1 MRALVTGGAGFI
13 GSNLVDALLDR
24 GDEVAVVDD
33 LSTGKRENLAGAL
46 ARGADLNVV
55 DIRDGAPLREVIAR
69 ARPDIVFHLAAQMDV
84 RKSIEDP
91 AFDAGINV
99 VGTINVLEASRLA
112 GVGRVVDTSTGGA
125 IYGEVDVMPTPESV
139 PPRPMSAYGQSKF
152 CAEAYC
158 GWYERL
164 YGLSS
169 VILRYGNVYGP
180 RQDPHGEAGV
190 IAIFCGKL
198 IAGERPRIFGDGRQT
213 RDYAYVGDIVA
224 ANLAAAAHPEA
235 HGAYN
240 VGTGVESSVL
250 EVVAALRV
258 AAGVGEGE
266 LEPEF
271 APARAGELQR
281 SSLDVTR
288 ARAELGF
295 SAETDLVSGLRS
307 TLEWARTAGV

>member
-1 MRALVTGGAGFI
+1 MRALVTGGAGFV
-13 GSNLVDALLDR
+13 GSHLVDALLDR
-24 GDEVAVVDD
+24 GDEVAVIDD
-33 LSTGKRENLAGAL
+33 LSTGKRENLDGAL
-46 ARGADLNVV
+46 ARGADFHEL
-55 DIRDGAPLREVIAR
+55 DIRDGARTREVIGAQQ
-69 ARPDIVFHLAAQMDV
+69 PDIVFHLAAQMDV

-91 AFDAGINV
+91 AWDAGINV
-99 VGTINVLEASRLA
+99 VGTIHVLEASRLA
-112 GVGRVVDTSTGGA
+112 GVSRVVNTSTGGA
-125 IYGEVDVMPTPESV
+125 IYGEVDVMPTPESA
-139 PPRPMSAYGQSKF
+139 PARPMAAYGQSKF

-169 VILRYGNVYGP
+169 VTLRYGNVYGP

-190 IAIFCGKL
+190 VAIFCGRL
-198 IAGERPRIFGDGRQT
+198 LAGERPRIFGDGRQT
-213 RDYAYVGDIVA
+213 RDYTYVGDIVA

-240 VGTGVESSVL
+240 IGTGVEASVL
-250 EVVAALRV
+250 EVVAALRE
-258 AAGVGEGE
+258 AAGVGEDE
-266 LEPEF
+266 FEPEF

-295 SAETDLVSGLRS
+295 TAETDLVAGLAP
-307 TLEWARTAGV
+307 TLEWARASL

>member
-13 GSNLVDALLDR
+13 GSHLADSLLDR

-46 ARGADLNVV
+46 ARGAELHEV
-55 DIRDGAPLREVIAR
+55 DIRDAPALRDVIAAR
-69 ARPDIVFHLAAQMDV
+69 RPDIVFHLAAQMDV

-91 AFDAGINV
+91 AWDAGINV
-99 VGTINVLEASRLA
+99 VGTINVLEASRRS
-112 GVGRVVDTSTGGA
+112 GVRRVVNTSTGGA
-125 IYGEVDVMPTPESV
+125 IYGDTDVMPTPESV

-169 VILRYGNVYGP
+169 VTLRYGNVYGP

-240 VGTGVESSVL
+240 AGTGVEASVL
-250 EVVAALRV
+250 EVVAALRE
-258 AAGVGEGE
+258 AAGVDEF
-266 LEPEF
+266 EPEF

-295 SAETDLVSGLRS
+295 AAETDLVSGLRL
-307 TLEWARTAGV
+307 TLEWARAAG